1 MRTMLNSLFV
11 VAGMSAAFVAG
22 FWTRDQIAFYR
33 DASKD
38 TRYRPTYN
46 WYAFGNNDYHN
57 GYRSGYSNGFREG
70 RAESEREKELK
81 EEYGE
86 EVENEDI

>member
-38 TRYRPTYN
+38 TSYRPTYKQ
-46 WYAFGNNDYHN
+46 FTSDCHN
-57 GYRSGYSNGFREG
+57 GYSCGYSNGFRDG
-70 RAESEREKELK
+70 RDESEREKELK

-86 EVENEDI
+86 EENEDI